1 MFENRSL
8 FFRYQ
13 EFEMCKQILGAEVNV
28 IAEEISYANC
38 VQSRIF
44 SCNLLFLANTM
55 YFF

>member
-28 IAEEISYANC
+28 SAEEISYANC